1 MDIIIGKT
9 PYVKKDPEK
18 KPAYDTTDKKKERRR
33 NRRDR
38 RKSVRGDVIVSI
50 SVPNDRRMHP
60 ERRRG

>member
-1 MDIIIGKT
+1 MDIVIGKT

-18 KPAYDTTDKKKERRR
+18 KTVYDNEDKKKERRR
-33 NRRDR
+33 SRRDR